1 MAQQF
6 GIKGLFTT
14 GMSAGNFFVNDAA
27 REILTS
33 YPGDNGNLF
42 ALTSALPSQSTNSRI
57 FEWKDETIDFPIFKC
72 GAEAD
77 TTKTEIVVANA
88 QNTNLKMCVI
98 SDTTTGE
105 DMYVTDQDGNKL
117 TVVRG
122 FAGTEA
128 KAVTADDEFVLLAQ
142 ATPEASYLPP
152 PKFFHT
158 TFQKNFIQKI
168 VSTTEIDEDALK
180 EKTVDGY
187 KPEQYI
193 RERSLDDHAM
203 QVERALMFGKASEN
217 IIRDQDGQDKKLY
230 TTDGLMA
237 QIKTNRINISNG
249 EVSLSAINTALSTIQ
264 ERTVKGHSNNGHIAF
279 VSHAFLHRLNDMV
292 SDKAHY
298 NISYGEAQY
307 GIKIMRMETGSG
319 TVNFVGYK
327 LFDEL
332 AAYRG
337 TAVVFNPTLINT
349 VYFEKTNVRK
359 FSPIK
364 FVVMNALVTQVGL
377 RVRQERCHGIIT
389 GLMGALKP

>member
-14 GMSAGNFFVNDAA
+14 GMAAGNFFVNDAA

-42 ALTSALPSQSTNSRI
+42 ALTSALPSQSTSSRI
-57 FEWKDETIDFPIFKC
+57 FEWNDETYDFPIFKC
-72 GAEAD
+72 EAQSS
-77 TTKTEIVVANA
+77 TTATSLTISGA
-88 QNTNLKMCVI
+88 QNTNFKMCVI
-98 SDTTTGE
+98 SNTSTGE
-105 DMYVTDQDGNKL
+105 DMYVTEQSGNTL

-122 FAGTEA
+122 FAGTA
-128 KAVTADDEFVLLAQ
+128 AAAVTAEHEFVLLAQ

-180 EKTVDGY
+180 EKTAEGY

-193 RERSLDDHAM
+193 RERTLDDHAM

-217 IIRDQDGQDKKLY
+217 IVRDQDGQDKKLY

-237 QIKTNRINISNG
+237 QIKTNRINIASG
-249 EVSLSAINTALSTIQ
+249 EVSLSAINAALATIQ

-307 GIKIMRMETGSG
+307 GIKITRLETGSG
-319 TVNFVGYK
+319 TINFVGYR

-332 AAYRG
+332 AAYKG

-364 FVVMNALVTQVGL
+364 FVTMNALVTQVGL

-389 GLMGALKP
+389 GLMGTLKS